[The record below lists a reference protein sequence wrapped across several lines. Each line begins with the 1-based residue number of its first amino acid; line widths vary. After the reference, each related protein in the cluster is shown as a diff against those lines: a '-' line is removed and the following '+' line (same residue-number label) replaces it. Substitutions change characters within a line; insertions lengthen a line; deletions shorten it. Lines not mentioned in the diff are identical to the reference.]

1 MKIVKNSIALL
12 ALSLSIS
19 ACTPPMPPEFKAE
32 LAERYVTC
40 VAGEIAIS
48 TIPELA
54 EVTQAWVDGLSE
66 NCSDLSATIIGAVDE
81 SEIPIDESEIP
92 VDDTETVVDDT
103 EMPVEETET
112 PLEDTET
119 AVDVAQTAADVFIT
133 AAGETPS
140 CNVAASS
147 PAGIDAVAIVVSVAG
162 LDGVVF
168 SPALLHRALSGG
180 MASWADPEL
189 QELNPEIELIDIP
202 MVLRAPTRPQDI
214 TSLNDWMNRLDPAG
228 WPGSPSGLVSDAV
241 FNAEAV
247 VEELVTEGTISVVP
261 ASLVTNN
268 SLETVSIQ
276 ISPELEALYLNVETV
291 ISAGTQMV
299 ATTSGSVVTAKID
312 AALPPV
318 PAAGNDFASLPWQAL
333 NQFTITVCA
342 GANEMAGRAFARY
355 ALRLD
360 SQGVMTSYGF
370 TEMPEQIRLAGLT
383 GVSQGLPEPTIP
395 PSGGPEEVLEEVP
408 TDETTEMPSEESLEE
423 ETDMASS
430 EPTP

>member
-1 MKIVKNSIALL
+1 VKLVKSSIALL

-19 ACTPPMPPEFKAE
+19 ACTPPMPPEFQAQ

-40 VAGEIAIS
+40 VSGEIAIS
-48 TIPELA
+48 TVPELA

-81 SEIPIDESEIP
+81 TETP
-92 VDDTETVVDDT
+92 VD
-103 EMPVEETET
+103 ETET
-112 PLEDTET
+112 PVDETELPADETEIPAEETEAPAVDTET
-119 AVDVAQTAADVFIT
+119 PADVFIT
-133 AAGETPS
+133 AAGETPA
-140 CNVAASS
+140 CTVAASS
-147 PAGIDAVAIVVSVAG
+147 PVGIDAVAIVVSVAG

-180 MASWADPEL
+180 MPSWADPEL
-189 QELNPEIELIDIP
+189 QELNPEIQLTDI
-202 MVLRAPTRPQDI
+202 PTRPQDI
-214 TSLNDWMNRLDPAG
+214 ASLNDWMNRLDPVG
-228 WPGSPSGLVSDAV
+228 WPGSPSGLVADAA

-276 ISPELEALYLNVETV
+276 ISPELETLYLNVETV

-312 AALPPV
+312 AALPPL
-318 PAAGNDFASLPWQAL
+318 PAAGNEFTSLPWQGL

-360 SQGVMTSYGF
+360 SQGVMTSFGF
-370 TEMPEQIRLAGLT
+370 TEMPEQIRLAGLA

-395 PSGGPEEVLEEVP
+395 PSGAPEEVLEEVP
-408 TDETTEMPSEESLEE
+408 TDESTEMPSEEPLEE
-423 ETDMASS
+423 ETDMASP